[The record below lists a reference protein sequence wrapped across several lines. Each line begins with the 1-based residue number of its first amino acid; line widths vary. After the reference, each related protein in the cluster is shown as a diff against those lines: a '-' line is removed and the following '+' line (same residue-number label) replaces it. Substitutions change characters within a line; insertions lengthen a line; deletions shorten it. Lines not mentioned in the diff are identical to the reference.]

1 MKSAEMNG
9 ETLDYTMYC
18 HACKVTGQTPS
29 KPAFDAG
36 YAKGQFHFHQ
46 DKTLLVDLL
55 ETYRIN
61 VQYLAEEWLAS
72 NSEGSAWG
80 ETPLI
85 AACRLILVLQGK

>member
-9 ETLDYTMYC
+9 ETLDYAMYC

-36 YAKGQFHFHQ
+36 YAKGQFHFQ
-46 DKTLLVDLL
+46 TDKSLLLDLL

-61 VQYLAEEWLAS
+61 VQFLAEEWLAS
-72 NSEGSAWG
+72 NERNSAWG
-80 ETPLI
+80 ETPLQ
-85 AACRLILVLQGK
+85 AACRLVLQLQA